1 MATILSSIELII
13 QSRTICNLKRL
24 YTVNLFHTA
33 YGRNVPT
40 VVEQPLQQG
49 SLHEGRNTV
58 AYEARLLKALFLRL
72 T

>member
-1 MATILSSIELII
+1 M
-13 QSRTICNLKRL
+13 SR
-24 YTVNLFHTA
+24 VA
-33 YGRNVPT
+33 YGRNIPT
-40 VVEQPLQQG
+40 MVEQPLQQG